1 MRGFSTLEGTQ
12 YEVCSASTYW
22 MPGIFIS
29 FEQIS
34 TGFSNFLS
42 GGLASF
48 VFWAFAIPAD
58 NVKK

>member
-1 MRGFSTLEGTQ
+1 MRGFSALEGTQ
-12 YEVCSASTYW
+12 YEVCLHQLTECRD
-22 MPGIFIS
+22 FIS